1 MPLKVN
7 MNRLWLFFVL
17 NSVGYNKSVFNL
29 IYKFPI
35 EPLVEER
42 PKDQSSVIYN
52 FYKWNLLVQLLYS
65 DSKTMATL
73 FNCTSLLKSSI
84 KLTSAN
90 KKISEKEVQV
100 CPNCLIWQNCWEW
113 GVSVTTRL
121 KQHYVVQTIN
131 IIINPG
137 HVWMY
142 HGHLPSQEKMPHCL
156 LGRTTMHLSNNG
168 GKLKILEWLRHKL
181 I

>member
-1 MPLKVN
+1 MWGTITLFLFSFPNFQLSHWWRKEQKTRAPL
-7 MNRLWLFFVL
+7 
-17 NSVGYNKSVFNL
+17 Y
-29 IYKFPI
+29 I
-35 EPLVEER
+35 
-42 PKDQSSVIYN
+42 N

-73 FNCTSLLKSSI
+73 FHCTSLLKSSI

-113 GVSVTTRL
+113 GVSVTTSL

-156 LGRTTMHLSNNG
+156 LGRTTMHLSTMVVN
-168 GKLKILEWLRHKL
+168 LRYL
-181 I
+181 NDSDTS